1 MTEQELLKKYN
12 IPTELM
18 EKYRNFRKCGTF
30 NDADTENMSMIMTLC
45 DIGFDDNE
53 AEKYIRLY
61 FSDGDTAKE
70 RLAMLTKKRKSAL
83 SDIHSRQKQLD
94 LIDYIRYKISKEN
107 IKD

>member
-1 MTEQELLKKYN
+1 MTQQELLKKYN
-12 IPTELM
+12 IPDELM
-18 EKYRNFRKCGTF
+18 EKYQKFRKCSSF
-30 NDADTENMSMIMTLC
+30 NDEDAENMSMIMTLY

-61 FSDGDTAKE
+61 LSSGDTAQE
-70 RLAMLTKKRKSAL
+70 QLAMLTKKRKSAL

-94 LIDYIRYKISKEN
+94 LIDYMRYKILKEN

>member
-1 MTEQELLKKYN
+1 MTQQELLKKYN
-12 IPTELM
+12 IPDELM
-18 EKYRNFRKCGTF
+18 EKYQKFRKCSSF
-30 NDADTENMSMIMTLC
+30 NDEDAENMSMIMTLY

-53 AEKYIRLY
+53 AEKYIRLC
-61 FSDGDTAKE
+61 FSSDDTAKE

-94 LIDYIRYKISKEN
+94 LIDYMRYKISKEN